1 VTARFCPACGRPV
14 EPEFGP
20 PAPPRV
26 RPLLADLRLPG
37 WATTDWPLVG
47 LGVALMLVLLF
58 GVSAVVGL
66 VAAAAVAGDLE
77 AAPCGA
83 AVGAHLAFTAFGARM
98 FAGCG
103 AEHGSALALAFLP
116 LPWAVVG
123 GFAVEAARR
132 FAWRRLPDVR
142 TRRVAYAAKLALAFG
157 VALGLIAGLVARGDP
172 VRRGSGFASSLNG
185 GEVWFYSS
193 VLTWV
198 WAWLSL
204 RRQGLRVFPARVAG
218 RGGADGDPGRPGP
231 VERFGRRA
239 AEGAGAFA
247 ALAAGLAVL
256 GLVFALVVVDSGH
269 ERIGVLFGFPVVGF
283 SVGAALADAA
293 MGAALGGLATHT
305 SLLHF
310 GLPAGRT
317 AAAAPWLFPALL
329 LAPGLVAATVWRRLE
344 RERPGEEQ
352 AALAIGA
359 ATGVGFALAAWLAA
373 LVGRIVLLAT
383 VTFRGGWFGYSPQVP
398 AVELPPFNTTGT
410 IGSFLALRPNPA
422 AVLSLALLWGL
433 AGGLGAAF
441 GWASRHNARWQI
453 AGGPVVSPAENAWL
467 LPETPPTPVPP
478 PVPPPGPDQPG
489 GAGAPESPDE
499 KP

>member
-1 VTARFCPACGRPV
+1 V

-20 PAPPRV
+20 PVPPRV

-58 GVSAVVGL
+58 GLSALVGL
-66 VAAAAVAGDLE
+66 VASAAVAGDAE

-83 AVGAHLAFTAFGARM
+83 AVGAHLAFAAFGART

-103 AEHGSALALAFLP
+103 GEHGSALAIAFLP
-116 LPWAVVG
+116 LPWALVG
-123 GFAVEAARR
+123 GAAVEAARR
-132 FAWRRLPDVR
+132 FAWRRLPDER
-142 TRRVAYAAKLALAFG
+142 PRRVAYAGKLALASG
-157 VALGLIAGLVARGDP
+157 VALGIIAGLVARGDP

-185 GEVWFYSS
+185 GEVWFYTSI
-193 VLTWV
+193 LTWF
-198 WAWLSL
+198 WAWLGL
-204 RRQGLRVFPARVAG
+204 RRQGLRVFSGTLAERAG
-218 RGGADGDPGRPGP
+218 NDGDGRPGQ
-231 VERFGRRA
+231 VRRFGRRA

-247 ALAAGLAVL
+247 VLTAGLAVL
-256 GLVFALVVVDSGH
+256 GLAFALVVADSGH

-305 SLLHF
+305 SLVHF
-310 GLPAGRT
+310 GLPAGRA
-317 AAAAPWLFPALL
+317 AAAAPVWLFAVLL
-329 LAPGLVAATVWRRLE
+329 LAPALVAATVWRRLE
-344 RERPGEEQ
+344 RDRPGEEQ

-359 ATGVGFALAAWLAA
+359 ATGLGFALAAWLAA

-383 VTFRGGWFGYSPQVP
+383 VTFRGGWFGYSPQST
-398 AVELPPFNTTGT
+398 AAEIPPFNTEGT

-441 GWASRHNARWQI
+441 VWASRHNARWQI
-453 AGGPVVSPAENAWL
+453 AGEPVPPAENAWL

-478 PVPPPGPDQPG
+478 PGPPTGRDQPG
-489 GAGAPESPDE
+489 GEGAAESPEE